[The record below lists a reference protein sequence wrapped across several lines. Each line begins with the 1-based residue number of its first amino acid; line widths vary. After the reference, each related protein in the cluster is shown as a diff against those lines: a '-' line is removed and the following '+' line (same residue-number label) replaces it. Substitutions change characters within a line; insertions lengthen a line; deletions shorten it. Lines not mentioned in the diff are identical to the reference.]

1 MPEPSREAEFLGKV
15 ALVTGG
21 GRGIGRAVVQAFAR
35 EGCQVAFCYR
45 ENAAAAQEVVEA
57 VQAQGGSA
65 LALQADVA
73 DADQVRR
80 LVSTVLEQYDR
91 IDVLVNNAGSF
102 PQQAVLEINDADWD
116 AVLRSNLYS
125 VFYCSREVLP
135 VMMRLKQ
142 GAIINLVSVA
152 GKRGSALHAHYAAA
166 KGGVLALT
174 RSLAKEAIPYNIR
187 VNAVCPGR
195 VVTGML
201 QGEWDGSLERWKK
214 EAPIGRL
221 ADAVEIAEVILFLAS
236 QRASYIV
243 GETVDVDG
251 GWWMD

>member
-1 MPEPSREAEFLGKV
+1 MAEPRYGAEFQGKV

-21 GRGIGRAVVQAFAR
+21 SRGIGRAVVLAFAS
-35 EGCQVAFCYR
+35 EGCRVAFCYR
-45 ENAAAAQEVVEA
+45 DNAAAAQEVIET

-65 LALQADVA
+65 VAVKADVA
-73 DADQVRR
+73 EAAEVKR
-80 LVSTVLEQYDR
+80 LVAGVVESFGRLD
-91 IDVLVNNAGSF
+91 ILVNNAGVF
-102 PQQAVLEINDADWD
+102 PQQAVLEISDQDWD
-116 AVLRSNLYS
+116 GVLRSNLYS
-125 VFYCSREVLP
+125 TFYCSREALP
-135 VMMRLKQ
+135 VMMRLRQ

-152 GKRGSALHAHYAAA
+152 GKRGSAFHAHYAAA

-174 RSLAKEAIPYNIR
+174 RSLAKEVIPYNIR

-195 VVTGML
+195 VVTDML
-201 QGEWDGSLERWKK
+201 QGEWDSALERWKK

-221 ADAVEIAEVILFLAS
+221 ADAAEIAEVILFLAS